1 VPAFQ
6 QAVRARFD
14 ALRRDV
20 DAVDPSLWVQ
30 VDAAGTI
37 DDIHAHVK
45 SLATQRMQ
53 EVAATP
59 LRALWRGQQ
68 LGEDTTTSR

>member
-20 DAVDPSLWVQ
+20 DAVDPRLWVQ
-30 VDAAGTI
+30 VDAAGSI
-37 DDIHAHVK
+37 DDIHTHVK
-45 SLATQRMQ
+45 ALAVTRME
-53 EVAATP
+53 EVARAP
-59 LRALWRGQQ
+59 LRALWRGEP
-68 LGEDTTTSR
+68 LDGC

>member
-1 VPAFQ
+1 MPAFQ
-6 QAVRARFD
+6 KAVRARFD

-20 DAVDPSLWVQ
+20 DAVDPRLWVQ

-45 SLATQRMQ
+45 ALAARRME
-53 EVAATP
+53 EVASAP
-59 LRALWRGQQ
+59 LRALWHGQP
-68 LGEDTTTSR
+68 LPE